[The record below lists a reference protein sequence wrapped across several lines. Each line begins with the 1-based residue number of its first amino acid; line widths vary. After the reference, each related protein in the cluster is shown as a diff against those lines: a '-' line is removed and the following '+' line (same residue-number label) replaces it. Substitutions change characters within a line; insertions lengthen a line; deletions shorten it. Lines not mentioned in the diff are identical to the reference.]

1 MEYYGR
7 SERED
12 KKEHNFVIKFL
23 GIARLS
29 YWEGQ
34 YVSEDF
40 RMVKSSGF
48 DSKMAKNLY
57 AYKSE
62 GLN

>member
-1 MEYYGR
+1 MMLKYYIYNHSKNEGERGESRAEKCMKMEYYGR

-29 YWEGQ
+29 Y
-34 YVSEDF
+34 
-40 RMVKSSGF
+40 
-48 DSKMAKNLY
+48 
-57 AYKSE
+57 
-62 GLN
+62 